1 MSMEVLNKNFA
12 EEAKKLSI
20 SEDELHRLIK
30 WAQTHCGAK
39 RLLHAMGLGNFH
51 PEHDEWEAYSDAVD
65 VNFYINEH
73 NVMKAFAYPV
83 ENGQVQTDGEL
94 EVILV
99 SVSFSEE

>member
-1 MSMEVLNKNFA
+1 MSMEVLNKNFT

-30 WAQTHCGAK
+30 WAQTHCGSK

>member
-1 MSMEVLNKNFA
+1 MAMELLNKNFA
-12 EEAKKLSI
+12 EEAKKLFI
-20 SEDELHRLIK
+20 SEDELQRLIK

-51 PEHDEWEAYSDAVD
+51 PEYDEWEAYSNAVD

-73 NVMKAFAYPV
+73 NILKAFAYPIA
-83 ENGQVQTDGEL
+83 NGEVQTDGEL

-99 SVSFSEE
+99 TVPFLDE